1 MGAADHR
8 GTAGHRKG
16 SPLIMIEVAAAV
28 VGAAVAIAAN
38 SVGSFMKRD
47 DEASKAV
54 VRLTSAVE
62 HIADQVS
69 LLRNEI
75 KADRQELYPRLNA
88 IEQRLAK
95 MEAIYDHHSA
105 S

>member
-1 MGAADHR
+1 
-8 GTAGHRKG
+8 
-16 SPLIMIEVAAAV
+16 MIEVIAAV
-28 VGAAVAIAAN
+28 IGASVAVAASGI
-38 SVGSFMKRD
+38 GGFMRRD

-75 KADRQELYPRLNA
+75 KEDRQELFPRLNH

-95 MEAIYDHHSA
+95 LEAWYDHHPA
-105 S
+105 G